1 MTQTLSLGWTQAEA
15 RTRRANY
22 RRLLAINLILQGLIG
37 LFAIFAPAGLAHLL
51 GLPPTFPSGWT
62 RAWGA
67 MVLVASLLYLPGQ
80 IEPVRVRWPNVVGI
94 LARGAMALMFLV
106 LGLCGGAALR
116 GFLWLAL
123 LDGGFALALAVS
135 YFRLFR
141 AEIMSRP

>member
-15 RTRRANY
+15 RTRRASY
-22 RRLLAINLILQGLIG
+22 RRLLAVSLILQGLIG
-37 LFAIFAPAGLAHLL
+37 LYAILAPAGLAHLL
-51 GLPPTFPSGWT
+51 GLPPAFPSGWT

-67 MVLVASLLYLPGQ
+67 MLLLVTLLSLPGQ
-80 IEPVRVRWPNVVGI
+80 IEPLRVRWPNIVGI
-94 LARGAMALMFLV
+94 LGRAGTAGLFLA
-106 LGLCGGAALR
+106 LGLCGGAAVR

-123 LDGGFALALAVS
+123 LDGAFALALAVS